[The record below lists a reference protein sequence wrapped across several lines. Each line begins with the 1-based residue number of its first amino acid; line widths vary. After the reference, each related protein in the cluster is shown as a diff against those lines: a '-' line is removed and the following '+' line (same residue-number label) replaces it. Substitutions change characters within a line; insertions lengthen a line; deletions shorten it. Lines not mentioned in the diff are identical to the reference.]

1 LLLSTQIITADIKRF
16 GRKDEKIQRQKSTMK
31 INPPQK
37 ADVRKSSLYGW
48 LPTWEKATV
57 GCRVQANL

>member
-1 LLLSTQIITADIKRF
+1 LLLSTQIITADIKRL
-16 GRKDEKIQRQKSTMK
+16 GQKMKNQISTMK
-31 INPPQK
+31 IIPRQK
-37 ADVRKSSLYGW
+37 ANVRKSSLYGW